1 MSVKSSVTVP
11 DGSFNSARGYR
22 PDEPLACASVTDKAE
37 HLTLE
42 QKAQLEAELATLE
55 GPKRAE
61 MVEAI
66 KTARGFGDLSEN
78 FEYHA
83 AKNEQGLLERRIT
96 ILRDRL
102 QRAVLVDEEAAAA
115 SAEIRVGS
123 RVSIELEDGET
134 MDVEI
139 SSVGGVSPDSPVGRA
154 LMGRRVGDEVEIDA
168 PRGAW
173 RARILAIRR

>member
-1 MSVKSSVTVP
+1 VT
-11 DGSFNSARGYR
+11 
-22 PDEPLACASVTDKAE
+22 EKAE
-37 HLTLE
+37 HLTHD
-42 QKAQLEAELATLE
+42 QKTQLEAELADLE

-61 MVEAI
+61 IVEAI

-102 QRAVLVDEEAAAA
+102 QRAVLVDEKAAAA
-115 SAEIRVGS
+115 SAEVGVGS
-123 RVSIELEDGET
+123 RVSIELDDGET

-139 SSVGGVSPDSPVGRA
+139 SSVGGISPESPLGRA
-154 LMGRRVGDEVEIDA
+154 LLGGKAGDEVVVAA
-168 PRGAW
+168 PQGEW
-173 RARILAIRR
+173 RARITSVGG

>member
-1 MSVKSSVTVP
+1 VCAVT
-11 DGSFNSARGYR
+11 
-22 PDEPLACASVTDKAE
+22 EKAE

-42 QKAQLEAELATLE
+42 QKTQLEAELAELE

-102 QRAVLVDEEAAAA
+102 QRAVIVDEEAAAA
-115 SAEIRVGS
+115 SSVVAVGS
-123 RVSIELEDGET
+123 RVSIEPDDGEA
-134 MDVEI
+134 MEVEI
-139 SSVGGVSPDSPVGRA
+139 SSVGGVSPDSPLGKA
-154 LMGRRVGDEVEIDA
+154 LLGAKVGDEVVVAA
-168 PRGAW
+168 PQGEW
-173 RARILAIRR
+173 RAKVTSVGR